1 MGKGLSKILVARY
14 YRAAEEVVAL
24 ETTLPSKKIAKEK
37 LKIQRARLAFKVLS
51 RRVRQNIFEFLII
64 ILLDPSE
71 SFNALKKR
79 DEFSVCATS
88 YVEYRLYSKKL
99 RLLSLGGISAIVM
112 TSLIVSL
119 LTSYIFPYFRVSA
132 ATVSWVQTSWSG
144 GATTTTANNDSNQT
158 NWTYFSAKT
167 TSTIISSGKVTT
179 AGFVVGSDDTSS
191 DFASGTQSFTEIVGT
206 ATSGSVQLV
215 VPQ

>member
-1 MGKGLSKILVARY
+1 MRKSLSKILVKRY
-14 YRAAEEVVAL
+14 YRAAEEAAEL
-24 ETTLPSKKIAKEK
+24 ETTLPSKKIANEK
-37 LKIQRARLAFKVLS
+37 LKIRRAHLAFKVLS
-51 RRVRQNIFEFLII
+51 RRARQNILEFLII

-79 DEFSVCATS
+79 DEFSVCTAS

-99 RLLSLGGISAIVM
+99 RLLSLGGVSAVVM

-119 LTSYIFPYFRVSA
+119 VTSYIIPHFRASA

-144 GATTTTANNDSNQT
+144 GATSTTANNDSNKT
-158 NWTYFSAKT
+158 NWTYFSSKT
-167 TSTIISSGKVTT
+167 TSTILSSDKVTT
-179 AGFVVGSDDTSS
+179 AGFVVGSDDTNS
-191 DFASGTQSFTEIVGT
+191 DFASGTQSFTEIVGS

-215 VPQ
+215 MPQ